1 MNKCYSLPGI
11 LNVWYVETRQLPD
24 DVIYRA
30 VAGIPVAMPVQPI
43 SIYFKGEAVCE
54 VEESYDN
61 RSALGTLRSSKN
73 CQMEKAKLTFTTL
86 DEVPTRLSLAFLIRT
101 VNNEQYII
109 GAKERPYPTV
119 KVSRSTGSPDGDAA
133 ARRYEVSFTG
143 RKALAPFT
151 T

>member
-1 MNKCYSLPGI
+1 MNNCYSLPGI
-11 LNVWYVETRQLPD
+11 LNVWYVETKELPD
-24 DVIYRA
+24 NVIYSA

-43 SIYFKGEAVCE
+43 SIFFKGEAVCE

-61 RSALGTLRSSKN
+61 N
-73 CQMEKAKLTFTTL
+73 CQMEKAKLTFTAL
-86 DEVPTRLSLAFLIRT
+86 SEVPTRLHLAFLIRT
-101 VNNEQYII
+101 VNDELYII

>member
-1 MNKCYSLPGI
+1 MNNCYSLPGI
-11 LNVWYVETRQLPD
+11 LNVWYVEADKLPS
-24 DVIYRA
+24 DVTYRA
-30 VAGIPVAMPVQPI
+30 VAGIPVEMPVQPV

-54 VEESYDN
+54 VEETYDN
-61 RSALGTLRSSKN
+61 N
-73 CQMEKAKLTFTTL
+73 CQMEKAKLTFTAL
-86 DEVPTRLSLAFLIRT
+86 SEVPTRLRLAFLIRT
-101 VNNEQYII
+101 ANEERYII

-133 ARRYEVSFTG
+133 ARRYEVSFTA

>member
-1 MNKCYSLPGI
+1 MNNCYSLPGI

-43 SIYFKGEAVCE
+43 SIFFKGEAVCE

-61 RSALGTLRSSKN
+61 N

-86 DEVPTRLSLAFLIRT
+86 DEVPTRLNLAFLIRT
-101 VNNEQYII
+101 VNNELYII